1 MAMFTEVFGLLDA
14 GENRLEVSVEMLR
27 ILASNCLS
35 YPTRIQSIL
44 DLFVEM
50 NWLIIVKGLDSSGK
64 PYSYY
69 EARNY
74 WKYHRKR
81 EEKGANAS
89 PTQDATLAPKGSQD
103 GALLS
108 EPIRIEPKERI
119 YIGISSFQ
127 LSPEFK
133 EKIRKEGLPS
143 PEANLPRFKEFRV
156 FRDGDKQH
164 TQEEWEYMYTNQL
177 RYLAKPGHEHLRA
190 NQPKTHNNA
199 THCTFTPKTPEQLKD
214 FGSQPCLEPIC
225 SGSQKY
231 CQVHFDYYQHL
242 IQHLTRNRNED

>member
-1 MAMFTEVFGLLDA
+1 MVDKKWIEVVTEVGT
-14 GENRLEVSVEMLR
+14 ELEP
-27 ILASNCLS
+27 C
-35 YPTRIQSIL
+35 
-44 DLFVEM
+44 
-50 NWLIIVKGLDSSGK
+50 
-64 PYSYY
+64 SYY
-69 EARNY
+69 KARNY

-81 EEKGANAS
+81 EEKGANLA
-89 PTQDATLAPKGSQD
+89 PNQEATLAPKGSQH
-103 GALLS
+103 GALPSLPYPS
-108 EPIRIEPKERI
+108 LPKERI

-231 CQVHFDYYQHL
+231 CQVHFD
-242 IQHLTRNRNED
+242 

>member
-1 MAMFTEVFGLLDA
+1 MAMFTEVFGLIDA

-133 EKIRKEGLPS
+133 EKVRSEGLPN
-143 PEANLPRFKEFRV
+143 PEANLPNFVEYRKE
-156 FRDGDKQH
+156 KN
-164 TQEEWEYMYTNQL
+164 QEFTPSQWEALYLTQL
-177 RYLAKPGHEHLRA
+177 RYLANHPEARA
-190 NQPKTHNNA
+190 DREMMNNRG
-199 THCTFTPKTPEQLKD
+199 HCTFTPKTPEQSKE
-214 FGSQPCLEPIC
+214 FGPHPCREPMY
-225 SGSQKY
+225 SKSQKY
-231 CQVHFDYYQHL
+231 CQTHYDYYQEVMAHM
-242 IQHLTRNRNED
+242 TRERNED